1 MRSVMPSGLGCLLLL
16 LRVFSLP
23 LSILLAWRLGLLDL
37 QDNPLNGLWIALWL
51 GIVNVLVRPFV
62 MVFLLFLSAPFLLI
76 LRLPQ
81 RVTQALVTFGLM
93 YVTNVLML
101 ALVCKLLGL
110 PHYSLWVAPLVISV
124 GSWFIAFSA
133 TVQNAPPSAG
143 PGAPRGPKP
152 VDDAIDI

>member
-1 MRSVMPSGLGCLLLL
+1 MPAGLGCLLLL

-37 QDNPLNGLWIALWL
+37 KDNPWAGLWIALWL
-51 GIVNVLVRPFV
+51 GVVNVLVRPFV

-81 RVTQALVTFGLM
+81 RITKALVTFGLM

-101 ALVCKLLGL
+101 ALVCKLYGIQE
-110 PHYSLWVAPLVISV
+110 YSLWLAPLVISI

-133 TVQNAPPSAG
+133 TVQNVPPS
-143 PGAPRGPKP
+143 PGQGGPRGPKP
-152 VDDAIDI
+152 VDDAIDV